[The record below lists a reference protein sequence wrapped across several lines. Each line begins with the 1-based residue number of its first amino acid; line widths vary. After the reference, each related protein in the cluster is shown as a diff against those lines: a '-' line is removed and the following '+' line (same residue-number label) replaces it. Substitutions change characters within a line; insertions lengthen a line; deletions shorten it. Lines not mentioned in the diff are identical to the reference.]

1 LTNCPTTGL
10 DPDRIHAQYDSN
22 RVALAS
28 QRRQPANLP
37 KKEKASEQ
45 LEVGQVFKMV
55 LQFRQSFSTYFCG
68 RFIHPQD
75 EDVPVWWTPLPTH
88 VDSMG
93 GRSKGGEPSR

>member
-1 LTNCPTTGL
+1 MPRSSRVPNAVLKAKSI
-10 DPDRIHAQYDSN
+10 RIT
-22 RVALAS
+22 
-28 QRRQPANLP
+28 PNLP

-55 LQFRQSFSTYFCG
+55 MQFRQSFSTYFCG